1 MKAVGLVDIDG
12 NILPFNS
19 DRPLPDGAHMREIAG
34 FGDCI
39 VLESRIHD
47 LVRLFGENLL
57 FHTSWSVPET
67 RGWFVGEFGR
77 ELEHLSADRSGPW
90 SKVDAVEDALPGWV
104 ADGVTHVVWMDDAG
118 HDENDLGQ
126 TWEDIIRPQAEALG
140 LKFLMVVPHKLVGLT
155 RSDIRSIEEFLRS

>member
-12 NILPFNS
+12 NIMPFNS
-19 DRPLPDGAHMREIAG
+19 SRPQPEDSYLREVKG

-39 VLESRIHD
+39 ILEGRIHD
-47 LVRLFGENLL
+47 LVRIFGDNLWL
-57 FHTSWSVPET
+57 HTSWAPHET
-67 RGWFVGEFGR
+67 RGVFVQDFGR

-90 SKVDAVEDALPGWV
+90 SKVDAVEDALPGWA
-104 ADGVTHVVWMDDAG
+104 ADGVTHIVWMDDAG
-118 HDENDLGQ
+118 HDENDLEQ

-140 LKFLMVVPHKLVGLT
+140 LKLLMVVPHKHVGLT